1 MKPITPKRI
10 SEAWVVVGRRG
21 RKSAVA
27 AMVGVHA
34 AVYGDW
40 SACIAPGETARV
52 IIVAVDK
59 GQARIV
65 RSYAEAILR
74 SDPDLEALI
83 AGTDQES
90 ITLTN
95 GLVVQC
101 VANSFRSV
109 RGLEYVRR
117 LWRRVGAWRP

>member
-1 MKPITPKRI
+1 M
-10 SEAWVVVGRRG
+10 
-21 RKSAVA
+21 
-27 AMVGVHA
+27 HA

-74 SDPDLEALI
+74 SDPDLEPLI

-90 ITLTN
+90 PSLPT
-95 GLVVQC
+95 C
-101 VANSFRSV
+101 HSFLLSDIV
-109 RGLEYVRR
+109 PKTGLEFPLVIRF
-117 LWRRVGAWRP
+117 APPCDPM